1 MLTENKRNK
10 AKHKLR
16 LLQKVCLNYV
26 TNSFEH
32 NPDAKHY
39 LFHLPRQKSDPS
51 NKRKVVKT
59 LSIVRSFST
68 NIFRQPPSPTNRRHR
83 RWRAAASDR
92 YRVKG
97 WLENHTCTL
106 AILCKRGRKKWWKW
120 KWKSFSLHHQ
130 DGGGCTIRWRGKHEL
145 IVTESILLFGVW
157 ADWPRSEVG
166 GGMWGGVKV
175 HSLVGCRSLK
185 WTENSVNQHGK

>member
-1 MLTENKRNK
+1 MVLIRLPLGTLVQLIVDSPCTAKRCVKWGRISCWDCRTFDPRILRGKKMLTENKRNK

-83 RWRAAASDR
+83 R
-92 YRVKG
+92 
-97 WLENHTCTL
+97 
-106 AILCKRGRKKWWKW
+106 
-120 KWKSFSLHHQ
+120 
-130 DGGGCTIRWRGKHEL
+130 
-145 IVTESILLFGVW
+145 
-157 ADWPRSEVG
+157 
-166 GGMWGGVKV
+166 
-175 HSLVGCRSLK
+175 
-185 WTENSVNQHGK
+185 